1 MKEENYTACLV
12 GLTIPGDYDRVY
24 GVSHMHPHSGVA
36 IKTGLT
42 YAEAQAL
49 AEAMNRGAA

>member
-1 MKEENYTACLV
+1 MNKDEM
-12 GLTIPGDYDRVY
+12 IY

-42 YAEAQAL
+42 YAEAEAL